1 MSGPI
6 TTLAAKSPRHKVT
19 FSVRRTSGPCGGR
32 KEGPQGKWKHNQPF
46 SVAMVPG
53 EKEPASPETKRP
65 LADHAVSHVRC
76 SSSQQCFRFVS
87 FQRQQLGTTVEM
99 EIAKML
105 EENHNV
111 IKFGYHFCQQG
122 PRARAAAAITKNN
135 DLGT

>member
-1 MSGPI
+1 
-6 TTLAAKSPRHKVT
+6 
-19 FSVRRTSGPCGGR
+19 
-32 KEGPQGKWKHNQPF
+32 
-46 SVAMVPG
+46 
-53 EKEPASPETKRP
+53 
-65 LADHAVSHVRC
+65 
-76 SSSQQCFRFVS
+76 
-87 FQRQQLGTTVEM
+87 M